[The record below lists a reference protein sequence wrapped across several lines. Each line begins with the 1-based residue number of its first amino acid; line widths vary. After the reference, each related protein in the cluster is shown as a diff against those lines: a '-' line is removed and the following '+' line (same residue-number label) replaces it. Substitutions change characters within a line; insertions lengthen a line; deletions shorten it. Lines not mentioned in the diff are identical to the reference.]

1 MRRIF
6 PFFTVLSYYFDGL
19 SPYTFA
25 FYKRIL
31 YLGTSSLV
39 LTSTVK
45 SIYILFP
52 VL

>member
-1 MRRIF
+1 MRRTF
-6 PFFTVLSYYFDGL
+6 PFFAALSYYFDGL
-19 SPYTFA
+19 SPHTFV

-45 SIYILFP
+45 SIYNLLP

>member
-1 MRRIF
+1 MRADLS
-6 PFFTVLSYYFDGL
+6 FFTALSYYFDGL
-19 SPYTFA
+19 SPHTFA
-25 FYKRIL
+25 FSKRNR

-45 SIYILFP
+45 SICNLFP